1 MTESAGHT
9 RRDALRLGGVLGVAA
24 AMTGLRPF
32 TAQADPVRPTDAEVV
47 ADNDATALWYPAPAE
62 EGRIIEQG
70 LPVGNGRLGGLVG
83 GDPGSDFVYLT
94 DITFWNGDVNDVVQD
109 DGQLNYDSTHF
120 GSYGQLARVGVD
132 VPAHALS
139 AVKDYRRRLDLS
151 NGVVTATYTYK
162 GVHYRREVYC
172 SHPDD
177 VLVIRLTQSGGG
189 SYTGSVSLAG
199 THGETTAGA
208 SGAISFA
215 GTLDNGLKYASVVTA
230 AGKGGSVSVQ
240 GNKVAFT
247 GCGEVLIIVCGGTN
261 YAATAATAFKDA
273 AVDPS
278 AIARQKAA
286 KAVGV
291 AGTVLLNTHVADYQA
306 LYNRM
311 TVDLGRS
318 SSQQRSMDTWARLWQ
333 RAAPNAEP
341 DPELEAMYL
350 QFGRYLVISG
360 SRDSLPLNLQGL
372 WVSNNNPDW
381 YADYHTDI
389 NVQMNY
395 WLPDRAGLSRC
406 FDAFA
411 DYCVSQLPSWTAT
424 TQKAFNDNRNRFR
437 NTSGRIA
444 GWAVAFST
452 NPYGGSGWWWHPSG
466 NAWLCNNLWQHYEFT
481 QDKAYLTKIYPLL
494 KGAVQFWEARLVEK
508 DGKLYD
514 DHDWSPEQGPQD
526 GIGNTYS
533 QELAWDLFTHFQ
545 TATDV
550 LGQDQDYAKTI
561 TAMRDKLY
569 LPVVSPKTGW
579 LEEWMS
585 PDNLG
590 DTKHRHLSP
599 LIGFFPGDRIRVD
612 TSPRELVDGVR
623 NLLTARGTQSFGWA
637 CAWRAACWAHLR
649 DAEKAYQMVLTVM
662 TPSVN
667 FGNGSAANLFDMYS
681 FGERT
686 TFQIDANF
694 GAPTAMLEMLVQSRP
709 GEIDLLPA
717 LPAGWARS
725 GRVTGVG
732 ARGGF
737 TLDLEW
743 RNGKVTGLTLHSVGG
758 TKTVVKSGT
767 WSRTVTMTANSS
779 QKII

>member
-1 MTESAGHT
+1 MTELAGHT
-9 RRDALRLGGVLGVAA
+9 RRDALRLGGALGVAA

-32 TAQADPVRPTDAEVV
+32 MAQADPVRPTDATVV
-47 ADNDATALWYPAPAE
+47 SDADATALWYPAPAE

-83 GDPGSDFVYLT
+83 GDPGGDFVYLT
-94 DITFWNGDVNDVVQD
+94 DITLWTGDSNDVLQD
-109 DGQLNYDSTHF
+109 DGQFPYETTHF
-120 GSYGQLARVGVD
+120 GTFSQLARVGVD
-132 VPAHALS
+132 VPAHAL
-139 AVKDYRRRLDLS
+139 AVVQDYRRRLDLS
-151 NGVVTATYTYK
+151 NGVVTATYTYQ
-162 GVHYRREVYC
+162 GVHYRREVYA

-199 THGETTAGA
+199 THGETTTGDG
-208 SGAISFA
+208 SAISFA
-215 GTLDNGLKYASVVTA
+215 GTLGNGLKYASVVTA
-230 AGKGGSVSVQ
+230 QANGGAVSVQ
-240 GNKVAFT
+240 GNKVSFT
-247 GCGEVLIIVCGGTN
+247 GCGEVLIVVCGGTN
-261 YAATAATAFKDA
+261 YAVDPATAFMDPA
-273 AVDPS
+273 IDPLAV
-278 AIARQKAA
+278 AKQKAS
-286 KAVGV
+286 KAAGVG
-291 AGTVLLNTHVADYQA
+291 GSVLLTTHVADYQA
-306 LYNRM
+306 LYNQM

-318 SSQQRSMDTWARLWQ
+318 SARQRSMDTWARLWA
-333 RAAPNAEP
+333 RAAPHADP
-341 DPELEAMYL
+341 DPELEASYL
-350 QFGRYLVISG
+350 QFGRYLVICG

-372 WVSNNNPDW
+372 WVSGDNPDW
-381 YADYHTDI
+381 MADYHTDI

-395 WLPDRAGLSRC
+395 WLPDRAGLAQC
-406 FDAFA
+406 FHAFA
-411 DYCVSQLPSWTAT
+411 DYCVSQLSSWTAT
-424 TQKAFNDNRNRFR
+424 TQKRFNDPRNRFR
-437 NTSGRIA
+437 NTSGKIA

-481 QDKAYLTKIYPLL
+481 LDKAYLAKIYPLL

-514 DHDWSPEQGPQD
+514 DHDWSPEHGPQD

-533 QELAWDLFTHFQ
+533 QELAWDLFTHFR
-545 TATDV
+545 TATEV
-550 LGQDQDYAKTI
+550 LGRDQDYASTI
-561 TAMRDKLY
+561 IAMRDKLY

-590 DTKHRHLSP
+590 ETTHRHLSP

-612 TSPRELVDGVR
+612 TSPKEIIDGVR

-637 CAWRAACWAHLR
+637 CAWRSACWAHLR
-649 DAEKAYQMVLTVM
+649 DADMAYRMLLTVM

-717 LPAGWARS
+717 LPSAWARS
-725 GRVTGVG
+725 GRVTGIGV
-732 ARGGF
+732 RGGF
-737 TLDLEW
+737 TVDLEW
-743 RNGKVTGLTLHSVGG
+743 RDGTVSALTLHSVGG
-758 TKTVVKSGT
+758 TTTAIRTPS
-767 WSRTVTMTANSS
+767 WHRTVTIPPHTTAELL
-779 QKII
+779 

>member
-32 TAQADPVRPTDAEVV
+32 TAQADPVRPADAHVV
-47 ADNDATALWYPAPAE
+47 SDTDATALWYPAPAE

-83 GDPGSDFVYLT
+83 GDPGSDFVYLS
-94 DITFWNGDVNDVVQD
+94 DITLWAGDVNDVVQD
-109 DGQLNYDSTHF
+109 DGQLNYDSVHF

-151 NGVVTATYTYK
+151 NGVVTASYTYK
-162 GVHYRREVYC
+162 GAHYRREVYS

-177 VLVIRLTQSGGG
+177 VLVIRLTQTGGG

-199 THGETTAGA
+199 THGETTTG
-208 SGAISFA
+208 SGGAISFA
-215 GTLDNGLKYASVVTA
+215 GTLGNGLKYATVVA
-230 AGKGGSVSVQ
+230 ASAKGGSVSVQ

-247 GCGEVLIIVCGGTN
+247 GCGEVLIVVSGGTN
-261 YAATAATAFKDA
+261 YAATPATAFKDA
-273 AVDPS
+273 AVDPL
-278 AIARQKAA
+278 AIARQKAS
-286 KAVGV
+286 KAAGV
-291 AGTVLLNTHVADYQA
+291 AGGVLLDTHVADYQL

-318 SSQQRSMDTWARLWQ
+318 SAQQRSLDTWARLWQ
-333 RAAPNAEP
+333 RSGPHADP

-395 WLPDRAGLSRC
+395 WLPDRAGLSQC
-406 FDAFA
+406 FNAFA
-411 DYCVSQLPSWTAT
+411 DYCVSQLSSWTAT
-424 TQKAFNDNRNRFR
+424 TQKAFNDSRNRFR

-533 QELAWDLFTHFQ
+533 QELAWDLFTHFK

-550 LGQDQDYAKTI
+550 LGQDQDYATTI

-612 TSPRELVDGVR
+612 SSPKEIIDGVR

-637 CAWRAACWAHLR
+637 CAWRSACWAHLR
-649 DAEKAYQMVLTVM
+649 DAEKAYQLLLTVM

-667 FGNGSAANLFDMYS
+667 FGNGSAPNLFDMYS

-709 GEIDLLPA
+709 GQIDLLPA
-717 LPAGWARS
+717 LPAAWARS
-725 GRVTGVG
+725 GRVTGIGV
-732 ARGGF
+732 RGGF

-743 RNGKVTGLTLHSVGG
+743 RNGKVSGLTLHSVGG
-758 TKTVVKSGT
+758 TSTVVKSGS
-767 WSRTVTMTANSS
+767 WQRTVTMAANAS
-779 QKII
+779 QKIV

>member
-9 RRDALRLGGVLGVAA
+9 RRDAFRLGGALGVAA
-24 AMTGLRPF
+24 AITGLRPF
-32 TAQADPVRPTDAEVV
+32 AAQADPVRPADAAVV
-47 ADNDATALWYPAPAE
+47 PDGSATVLWYPAPAD

-83 GDPGSDFVYLT
+83 GDPGSDFVYVT
-94 DITFWNGDVNDVVQD
+94 DITLWTGDVNDEIQD
-109 DGQLNYDSTHF
+109 DGQFRYDNVHF

-132 VPAHALS
+132 VPAHAL
-139 AVKDYRRRLDLS
+139 AGVQNYQRRLDLS
-151 NGVVTATYTYK
+151 NGVVAASYTYK
-162 GVHYRREVYC
+162 GVHYRREVYS

-199 THGETTAGA
+199 THGETTTGG
-208 SGAISFA
+208 SDISFA
-215 GTLDNGLKYASVVTA
+215 GTLGNGLKYATVVTA
-230 AGKGGSVSVQ
+230 KSKGGSVSVQ
-240 GNKVAFT
+240 GNKVAFA
-247 GCGEVLIIVCGGTN
+247 GCGEVLIVVCGGTN
-261 YAATAATAFKDA
+261 YAATPATAFKDA
-273 AVDPS
+273 AVDPL
-278 AIARQKAA
+278 AVARQKAA

-291 AGTVLLNTHVADYQA
+291 AGDTLLTTHVADYQA

-318 SSQQRSMDTWARLWQ
+318 SAKQRSKDTWGRLWD
-333 RAAPNAEP
+333 RAAPHADP
-341 DPELEAMYL
+341 DPELEASYL
-350 QFGRYLVISG
+350 QFGRYLVICG

-381 YADYHTDI
+381 YSDYHTDI

-395 WLPDRAGLSRC
+395 WLPDRAGLSKC

-411 DYCVSQLPSWTAT
+411 DYCVSQLSSWTAT
-424 TQKAFNDNRNRFR
+424 TQKGFNDSRNRFR
-437 NTSGRIA
+437 NSSGKIA

-466 NAWLCNNLWQHYEFT
+466 NAWLCNNLWQHYEFAP
-481 QDKAYLTKIYPLL
+481 DKAYLTKIYPLL
-494 KGAVQFWEARLVEK
+494 KGAVRFWEARLIER

-514 DHDWSPEQGPQD
+514 DHDWSPEHGPQD

-533 QELAWDLFTHFQ
+533 QELVWDLFTHYR

-550 LGQDQDYAKTI
+550 LGQDQDYGRAI
-561 TAMRDKLY
+561 TAMRDRLY
-569 LPVVSPKTGW
+569 LPVVSPKSGW

-590 DTKHRHLSP
+590 ETTHRHLSP

-612 TSPRELVDGVR
+612 TSPKELVDGVR
-623 NLLTARGTQSFGWA
+623 NLLTARGFRSFGWG
-637 CAWRAACWAHLR
+637 CAWRSACWAHLR
-649 DAEKAYQMVLTVM
+649 DGENAYRMLLAVL

-681 FGERT
+681 FGDRT
-686 TFQIDANF
+686 IFQIDANF
-694 GAPTAMLEMLVQSRP
+694 GAPTAMLEMIVQSKP
-709 GEIDLLPA
+709 GLIDLLPA
-717 LPAGWARS
+717 LPAAWAPGGS
-725 GRVTGVG
+725 VTGVG
-732 ARGGF
+732 VRAGF
-737 TLDLEW
+737 TVDLEW
-743 RNGKVTGLTLHSVGG
+743 RNGKVTSLTLHSTGG
-758 TKTVVKSGT
+758 TTAVIRTPAGQ
-767 WSRTVTMTANSS
+767 RTVTIPANTS
-779 QKII
+779 QKVV